1 MATWLTQEV
10 QYTGI
15 LFYHSDAP
23 YRKASLYL
31 ESLALLF
38 FQEQPTLDMAPS
50 CFEQAPQFAR

>member
-1 MATWLTQEV
+1 MATWLTQEA

-31 ESLALLF
+31 ESLALF